1 MGTEFVQNQLTAT
14 QASKSDLEK
23 SMNRWMKMVKY
34 CYCMQAKIKHAHSFY
49 LGIDDFAVMSTSPYE
64 GSECSLLKHLIFFL

>member
-49 LGIDDFAVMSTSPYE
+49 LGIDDFAKYGALYKAMNLTVPTHKAS
-64 GSECSLLKHLIFFL
+64 